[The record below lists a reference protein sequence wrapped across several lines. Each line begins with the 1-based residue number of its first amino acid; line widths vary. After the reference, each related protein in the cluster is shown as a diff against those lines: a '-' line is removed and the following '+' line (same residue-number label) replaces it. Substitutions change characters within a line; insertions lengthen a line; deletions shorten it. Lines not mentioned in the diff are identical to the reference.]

1 MNEVTTF
8 EAHRKPILTST
19 DDRLFDSLR
28 ELKDLLVR
36 RRGSL
41 AACLIGCLLLAA
53 AYLTVAAPKFTAS
66 ATLMVDGRH
75 TDVVHQ
81 EPATADAQILNAM
94 VESEV
99 EVLRSPGLARQVVD
113 RLKLVSDPLFVAR
126 TRPASSASDDVGVP
140 LAADQIQARA
150 RERAAQQL
158 LRMLSVKRIGMTYV
172 IEVDVTAP
180 SPREAARLVNGITGT
195 YLAMAVQIQGNTTRE
210 AADWLNTQLE
220 TLRQQALKA
229 DEAVQSFKAE
239 NGIIDTDQGSLE
251 KEQVATLNNQ
261 LLAATGRT
269 AQAQARIDQLSSA
282 AAENGS
288 AGAAVSDVIQD
299 PVLTELQQHYFDVEQ
314 REEEL
319 AARFGSSHA
328 IVRKLKGRMAEL
340 QGSIHQEIA
349 RIASAA
355 RSDAAIARTNE
366 ATIRSQ
372 LAGLLDRSGVSGT
385 AQAKLRSLESS
396 AAIYRTI
403 YTSSLQHY
411 AQSMQDQSFPV
422 VAAHVVTP
430 AEPPL
435 AKSKPRKL
443 FVLAGALVLGVAA
456 GVVLALVLEFLDQT
470 LVSVGQIEREL
481 GVGCLARLPRLVLRG
496 DAERREIALTSLM
509 TAFPDSRFA
518 GEIRRLRLRILLQLG
533 EARCGIVGVMAS
545 KRGDGTSVVA
555 HNLSSALTASGRSV
569 ALVSLPGSR
578 LASCP
583 TGTSI
588 VAPSNALAVIDVRS
602 EASGDL
608 LRRLSDLRLMHDILV
623 LDLPPLFDLDEALDV
638 IRVLDCLVLV
648 AQSGVTSARD
658 LLELVD
664 GNGVDWTRV
673 AGVVLN
679 RADRETIKLANP

>member
-1 MNEVTTF
+1 MNALTTF
-8 EAHRKPILTST
+8 EAKPRPVLTSS
-19 DDRLFDSLR
+19 DDRLFDSLH
-28 ELKDLLVR
+28 ELRDLLLR
-36 RRGSL
+36 RRFAL
-41 AACLIGCLLLAA
+41 AACVTGCVLFAS
-53 AYLTVAAPKFTAS
+53 AYLVVASPKFTAS

-113 RLKLVSDPLFVAR
+113 RLGLVSDPAFGPRAR
-126 TRPASSASDDVGVP
+126 EVSPGLSDAGVP
-140 LAADQIQARA
+140 LDVSQLQVRA
-150 RERAAQQL
+150 REQAAQQL
-158 LRMLSVKRIGMTYV
+158 LRMMSVKRVGMTYV
-172 IEVDVTAP
+172 IEIDVTATTA
-180 SPREAARLVNGITGT
+180 REAARLANGVTGT
-195 YLAMAVQIQGNTTRE
+195 YLAMAVQTQGDTTRE

-220 TLRQQALKA
+220 TLRQRALSA
-229 DEAVQSFKAE
+229 DEAVQSFKAG

-261 LLAATGRT
+261 LLAATART
-269 AQAQARIDQLSSA
+269 AQAQARVDRLSDAAAARGSA
-282 AAENGS
+282 AE
-288 AGAAVSDVIQD
+288 VSDVTQD

-319 AARFGSSHA
+319 ALRFGSSHA
-328 IVRKLKGRMAEL
+328 IVLKLKGRMAEL

-355 RSDAAIARTNE
+355 RSDVAIARSNE

-372 LAGLLDRSGVSGT
+372 LTSLISQSGASGA

-396 AAIYRTI
+396 AAIYRAV

-411 AQSMQDQSFPV
+411 AQSTQDSSFPV

-456 GVVLALVLEFLDQT
+456 GVSLALLLEFLDQT
-470 LVSVGQIEREL
+470 LVSAGQIDREL
-481 GVGCLARLPRLVLRG
+481 GVGCLARLPRLTYRG
-496 DAERREIALTSLM
+496 DAEREDIVM
-509 TAFPDSRFA
+509 TNVMSVVPESHFA
-518 GEIRRLRLRILLQLG
+518 REIRRLRLRVLQHLG
-533 EARCGIVGVMAS
+533 ETRCGVVGVMAS
-545 KRGDGTSVVA
+545 RRGDGTSVVA
-555 HNLSSALTASGRSV
+555 HNLSSALIAGGRSV
-569 ALVSLPGSR
+569 ALVSLQGSR
-578 LASCP
+578 
-583 TGTSI
+583 I
-588 VAPSNALAVIDVRS
+588 VSSTVAGSGAVPSKAVAVIDVRS

-608 LRRLSDLRLMHDILV
+608 VRRLNDLRLMHDVLV
-623 LDLPPLFDLDEALDV
+623 LDLPPLFDLNEADDVVRALDCV
-638 IRVLDCLVLV
+638 VLV
-648 AQSGVTSARD
+648 ARSGVTCARD
-658 LLELVD
+658 LLELID
-664 GNGVDWTRV
+664 GSGLDWARV

-679 RADRETIKLANP
+679 RADRETIRLAAH

>member
-1 MNEVTTF
+1 MNALTTI
-8 EAHRKPILTST
+8 EASRKPPLTST

-28 ELKDLLVR
+28 DLKDLLVR
-36 RRGSL
+36 RRYGL
-41 AACLIGCLLLAA
+41 AACAIGSLLLAS
-53 AYLTVAAPKFTAS
+53 AYLSVASPKFTAS
-66 ATLMVDGRH
+66 TTLMVDGRH

-81 EPATADAQILNAM
+81 EPTTADAQILNAM

-113 RLKLVSDPLFVAR
+113 RLALVSDPLFVTR
-126 TRPASSASDDVGVP
+126 TRQASSGFGDTGVP
-140 LAADQIQARA
+140 LAGDQIQARA

-158 LRMLSVKRIGMTYV
+158 LRMSSVKRIGMTYV

-180 SPREAARLVNGITGT
+180 SPREAARLANGITGT
-195 YLAMAVQIQGNTTRE
+195 YLAMAAQIQGSTTRE

-220 TLRQQALKA
+220 ALRQRALRA
-229 DEAVQSFKAE
+229 DEAVQSLKAE
-239 NGIIDTDQGSLE
+239 KGIIDTDQGSLE

-261 LLAATGRT
+261 LLAATART
-269 AQAQARIDQLSSA
+269 AQAQARIDQLSNA
-282 AAENGS
+282 AAENES
-288 AGAAVSDVIQD
+288 TGAAVSDVIQD
-299 PVLTELQQHYFDVEQ
+299 PVLTELQQHYFDAEQ

-319 AARFGSSHA
+319 ALRYGSSHA

-340 QGSIHQEIA
+340 QGSIHQELA

-355 RSDAAIARTNE
+355 RSEAAIARANE

-372 LAGLLDRSGVSGT
+372 LGGLLGQSGVSGA

-396 AAIYRTI
+396 AAIYRTV

-411 AQSMQDQSFPV
+411 AQSIQDQSFPV

-443 FVLAGALVLGVAA
+443 FVLAGSLVFGVAV
-456 GVVLALVLEFLDQT
+456 GTSLALLLEFLDQT

-496 DAERREIALTSLM
+496 DAERREMALTSVMSTL
-509 TAFPDSRFA
+509 PDSRFVS
-518 GEIRRLRLRILLQLG
+518 EIRRLRLRILRQLG
-533 EARCGIVGVMAS
+533 EARCGVVGVMAS
-545 KRGDGTSVVA
+545 RRGDGTSVVA
-555 HNLSSALTASGRSV
+555 HNLSSALIASGRSV

-578 LASCP
+578 LVSCA
-583 TGTSI
+583 TAESTA
-588 VAPSNALAVIDVRS
+588 APSKALAVIDVQS
-602 EASGDL
+602 QASGDL
-608 LRRLSDLRLMHDILV
+608 LRRLNDLRLMHDILV
-623 LDLPPLFDLDEALDV
+623 LDLPPLFDLDEGDEVVRA
-638 IRVLDCLVLV
+638 LDCLVLV
-648 AQSGVTSARD
+648 ARSGVTCARD

-664 GNGVDWTRV
+664 GSGVEWSRV

-679 RADRETIKLANP
+679 RADRETIKLATP